1 MAAATSNSHIP
12 KPPFASP
19 PSGGDLLK
27 IQMGGAKFQQQ
38 VLDWTQQS
46 NHLYLTVLFVMIFMW
61 AVYSEKIPMQYRW
74 QLNTT
79 LGRLLLLIILHIV
92 FLLGGWIPALLFAIA
107 IAMTWANR
115 PLYKPAVVQEGF
127 GSGAERQRRGMSGSY
142 REGFATGN
150 SPLLSP
156 RFGNSRIEGFGDNI
170 KVTDADPHMWF
181 VEKALKENPQR
192 IVQDRIQTFAVQ
204 EDNTAGSSRTSK

>member
-1 MAAATSNSHIP
+1 MAMAAAASNP
-12 KPPFASP
+12 QMLKLPFAPP

-27 IQMGGAKFQQQ
+27 VQMGGAKFQQQ
-38 VLDWTQQS
+38 VLAWTQQS
-46 NHLYLTVLFVMIFMW
+46 NHLYMTVLFVVIFMW

-92 FLLGGWIPALLFAIA
+92 FLLCGWIPALLFAIA

-115 PLYKPAVVQEGF
+115 PLYKPMKEGF
-127 GSGAERQRRGMSGSY
+127 ASGAERQGQGTS
-142 REGFATGN
+142 
-150 SPLLSP
+150 
-156 RFGNSRIEGFGDNI
+156 FGNSRSEGFFGDNI

>member
-1 MAAATSNSHIP
+1 MAMAAAASNSHMP
-12 KPPFASP
+12 KLPFASP

-27 IQMGGAKFQQQ
+27 VQMGGAKFQQQ
-38 VLDWTQQS
+38 VLDWTRQS
-46 NHLYLTVLFVMIFMW
+46 NHLYLTVLFVIIFMW
-61 AVYSEKIPMQYRW
+61 AVYSEKIPTQYRW

-79 LGRLLLLIILHIV
+79 LGRLLLLILLHIV

-115 PLYKPAVVQEGF
+115 PLYKPAVVQ
-127 GSGAERQRRGMSGSY
+127 
-142 REGFATGN
+142 
-150 SPLLSP
+150 
-156 RFGNSRIEGFGDNI
+156 EGFGDNI

>member
-127 GSGAERQRRGMSGSY
+127 G
-142 REGFATGN
+142 
-150 SPLLSP
+150 
-156 RFGNSRIEGFGDNI
+156 DNI

>member
-1 MAAATSNSHIP
+1 MAAAASNP
-12 KPPFASP
+12 QMLKLPFVSP

-27 IQMGGAKFQQQ
+27 VQMGGAKFQQQ
-38 VLDWTQQS
+38 VLAWTQQS
-46 NHLYLTVLFVMIFMW
+46 NHLYMTVLFVVIFMW

-115 PLYKPAVVQEGF
+115 PLYKPLE
-127 GSGAERQRRGMSGSY
+127 E
-142 REGFATGN
+142 
-150 SPLLSP
+150 
-156 RFGNSRIEGFGDNI
+156 GNSRIEGFGDNI

>member
-1 MAAATSNSHIP
+1 MAMAAAAAPSNSQMP
-12 KPPFASP
+12 KLPFTSP

-38 VLDWTQQS
+38 VLDWTRQS
-46 NHLYLTVLFVMIFMW
+46 NHLYLTVLFVIIFMW
-61 AVYSEKIPMQYRW
+61 AVYSEKIHVQYRW

-79 LGRLLLLIILHIV
+79 LGRLLMLIVLHIV

-115 PLYKPAVVQEGF
+115 PLYKPLKEGF
-127 GSGAERQRRGMSGSY
+127 GSGNRPSLTPS
-142 REGFATGN
+142 
-150 SPLLSP
+150 
-156 RFGNSRIEGFGDNI
+156 FGNSRIEGFGDNI
-170 KVTDADPHMWF
+170 KVTDADPQVWF